1 MENLEKEKT
10 PQEWEIGVIE
20 GLAQTDELQLLEM
33 AQDCAV
39 HLAAEL
45 VNIKATIFGGGKA
58 PELAV
63 KALRMRMA
71 RVAVLMDALQL
82 RYGECA
88 EEELAFLQYIDGCLE
103 RE

>member
-1 MENLEKEKT
+1 MENVEKEKT

-20 GLAQTDELQLLEM
+20 GLAQTDELQMLEM
-33 AQDCAV
+33 TQDSAV
-39 HLAAEL
+39 NLAAEL
-45 VNIKATIFGGGKA
+45 VNMKMQIFAEGKA

-88 EEELAFLQYIDGCLE
+88 EEELAFLQYMDGCLE
-103 RE
+103 KE